1 MPTPQVSFLYS
12 SGHLAGGKH
21 GKLAI
26 HSSSQLPD
34 AMQYM
39 DEASSYTADLARR
52 LGGWGGCHSQGKHQ
66 KTLFREDHTSMWG
79 INVGADMS
87 LSSFQCQ

>member
-1 MPTPQVSFLYS
+1 MMEMVVPTPQVSFLYS

-39 DEASSYTADLARR
+39 DEASSYTADLARG
-52 LGGWGGCHSQGKHQ
+52 LWGGGVVIHKENTRRPCLGKTTHQCGASTWELICH
-66 KTLFREDHTSMWG
+66 
-79 INVGADMS
+79 
-87 LSSFQCQ
+87 